1 MLSSIEHLYF
11 LTARTA
17 PSKWSSY
24 IKLLWDFWDLKCAKC
39 ASACKLALWKVL
51 SYDANPKLYQY
62 CWGFLKLFLE
72 NKSIWV
78 HLHTFKVT
86 VEDRWFKTMV
96 SLFPESI
103 CSACSFTAVWRRE
116 RNISQGSE
124 IQGFAITLCKIQ
136 GKSVSWSSI
145 RTDPNL
151 TCNSRDNW
159 P

>member
-1 MLSSIEHLYF
+1 MLSSIQHLHF
-11 LTARTA
+11 LTARAA

-51 SYDANPKLYQY
+51 SYDANPELYQY

-124 IQGFAITLCKIQ
+124 IQGLCYYTVQ
-136 GKSVSWSSI
+136 DTGQEC
-145 RTDPNL
+145 NL
-151 TCNSRDNW
+151 KQYQTRPKLDLQFKR
-159 P
+159 